1 MDKVIIRN
9 VTIIDCAGR
18 EPYAADVRIE
28 NGIIAEIGRGLTE
41 RRLTGVAPVSDA
53 REIDGTGTFLIPGL
67 VNLHV
72 HINRRHLS
80 RGTGA
85 FRFGA
90 PAVENSSDE
99 ERFRFALENAQYEL
113 SRGVT
118 AMRDCSSVGRTASA
132 LKRAIESGAVRGPH
146 LTVCGLGIAAIG
158 GHETHR
164 YPGAIQTTGPE
175 EVRQAVL
182 KEIDLGAE
190 FIKVMASGGIGGMP
204 EHEHP
209 YKVELGLEE
218 IRAACETAHSF
229 GRTVTVHAMGE
240 EPVMTSLLAGVDGIE
255 HGAVLSEEAL
265 RIMRG
270 RGVYY
275 VPTASG
281 ITAVAAKEARN
292 GNTELAGL
300 IEELVVRPQCES
312 IRKAHENGLLIGAGS
327 DTLGSVPAELLIL
340 EECGLSRYEALQAA
354 TINAARILRNEDR
367 FGTIE
372 CGKTAD
378 LVLLSA
384 DPLTD
389 LRNIEAVERVF
400 LGGEEVTEG
409 GAGIA

>member
-1 MDKVIIRN
+1 MDRLVIRN
-9 VTIIDCAGR
+9 VTVIDCTGR
-18 EPYAADVRIE
+18 EPYVADVYIE
-28 NGIIAEIGRGLTE
+28 NGIIAEIGQGLME
-41 RRLTGVAPVSDA
+41 RRPSGGAMASDM
-53 REIDGTGTFLIPGL
+53 REIDGTGKYLIPGL

-90 PAVENSSDE
+90 PAVENSPDE
-99 ERFRFALENAQYEL
+99 ERFHFALENAQYEL

-132 LKRAIESGAVRGPH
+132 LKQAIESGAVRGPR
-146 LTVCGLGIAAIG
+146 LTVCGLGIAAVG

-182 KEIDLGAE
+182 QEIGLGAE

-218 IRAACETAHSF
+218 IRAACETAHRF

-265 RIMRG
+265 RIMRE
-270 RGVYY
+270 RNIYL

-292 GNTELAGL
+292 GNTDLAGL
-300 IEELVVRPQCES
+300 IEKLVVRPQREN
-312 IRKAHENGLLIGAGS
+312 IRKAHESGLLIGTGS

-340 EECGLSRYEALQAA
+340 EDCGLSHYEALQAA
-354 TINAARILRNEDR
+354 TVNAARILRNDDH

-384 DPLTD
+384 DPLAD
-389 LRNIEAVERVF
+389 LRNVEAVERVF
-400 LGGEEVTEG
+400 LGGEE
-409 GAGIA
+409 ILLL

>member
-1 MDKVIIRN
+1 MIIRQAA
-9 VTIIDCAGR
+9 IIDCTGR
-18 EPYAADVRIE
+18 EPYRADVRIE
-28 NGIIAEIGRGLTE
+28 NGVIAEIGNGL
-41 RRLTGVAPVSDA
+41 SDVQVT
-53 REIDGTGTFLIPGL
+53 DGTGKYLIPGL

-85 FRFGA
+85 FRIGA

-99 ERFRFALENAQYEL
+99 ERFHFARENAQYEL

-132 LKRAIESGAVRGPH
+132 LKQAIERGAVRGPR
-146 LTVCGLGIAAIG
+146 LTVCGLGIAAVG

-164 YPGAIQTTGPE
+164 YPGAIQTTGPR
-175 EVRQAVL
+175 EVRAAVL
-182 KEIDLGAE
+182 HEIELGAE

-229 GRTVTVHAMGE
+229 GRTVTVHAMGK

-265 RIMRG
+265 RIMRE

-281 ITAVAAKEARN
+281 IIAVAAKEARN
-292 GNTELAGL
+292 GNMELSGL
-300 IEELVVRPQCES
+300 IEELVVRPQRES

-340 EECGLSRYEALQAA
+340 EACGLTRYEALQTA
-354 TINAARILRNEDR
+354 TINAARILRNDDR

-372 CGKTAD
+372 CGKAAD
-378 LVLLSA
+378 LVLLGA
-384 DPLTD
+384 DPLAD
-389 LRNIEAVERVF
+389 LQNVESVERVF

-409 GAGIA
+409 WMRQGGGK